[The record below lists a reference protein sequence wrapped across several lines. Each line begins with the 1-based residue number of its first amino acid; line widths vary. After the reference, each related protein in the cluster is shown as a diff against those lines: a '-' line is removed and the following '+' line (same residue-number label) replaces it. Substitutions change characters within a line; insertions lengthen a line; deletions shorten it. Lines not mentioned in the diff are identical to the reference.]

1 MYVTAGISCPARQ
14 TSVDSVVTQGQC
26 VQTIL
31 GCAHVEKS
39 IFCLRTTISAL
50 IAEASSSMKQG
61 WIHK

>member
-1 MYVTAGISCPARQ
+1 MYVNAGKSCPARQ

-39 IFCLRTTISAL
+39 IFDRQTTISAL
-50 IAEASSSMKQG
+50 IAETSSSMKQV
-61 WIHK
+61 WIH